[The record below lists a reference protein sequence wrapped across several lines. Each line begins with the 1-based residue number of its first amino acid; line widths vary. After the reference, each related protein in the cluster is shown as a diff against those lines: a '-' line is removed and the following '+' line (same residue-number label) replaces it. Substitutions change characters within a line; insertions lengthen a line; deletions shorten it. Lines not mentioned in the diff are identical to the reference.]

1 MSTSTRIEI
10 GVDET
15 GLLGMKQTPE
25 AAAKVSAL
33 LQEDVEVRFFVP
45 EAEAKTSRR

>member
-1 MSTSTRIEI
+1 MGSPTHIQVRA
-10 GVDET
+10 DET

-33 LQEDVEVRFFVP
+33 LQEDMEVRP
-45 EAEAKTSRR
+45 GQTAPLASQLD